1 MRPLPMNLPP
11 LIQRYLD
18 ASNTHDVKSILSCFN
33 DDAVVRD
40 ENETHHGKID
50 IGRWVTTTIQKYNFH
65 FKPLRSQDCEDETI
79 VSVEVSGTF
88 PGSPISLDYRFAI
101 AHDKIASLTIDS

>member
-1 MRPLPMNLPP
+1 MNLPP
-11 LIQRYLD
+11 LIQGYID

-40 ENETHHGKID
+40 ENETHQGTID
-50 IGRWVTTTIQKYNFH
+50 IGRWITTTIQKYNFH
-65 FKPLRSQDCEDETI
+65 VKPLSLHERENETL

-88 PGSPISLDYRFAI
+88 PGSPISLDYHFTI
-101 AHDKIASLTIDS
+101 ARDKIACLTIDS